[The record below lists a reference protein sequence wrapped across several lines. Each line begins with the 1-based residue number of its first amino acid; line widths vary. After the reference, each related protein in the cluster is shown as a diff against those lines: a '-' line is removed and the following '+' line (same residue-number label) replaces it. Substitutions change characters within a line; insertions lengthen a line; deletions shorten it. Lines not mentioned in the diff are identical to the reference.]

1 MDMVSKY
8 RQSGKEMKPFRSD
21 FSFFQTASIP
31 SLPCFVSL
39 YHEKC
44 GEVNI
49 FFKHDAGARYSKTR
63 RQMTP

>member
-21 FSFFQTASIP
+21 FSFFQTASTP

-44 GEVNI
+44 VEVNI
-49 FFKHDAGARYSKTR
+49 FLS
-63 RQMTP
+63 MTPELVIPRLGVK